1 MIEGYSGDE
10 TKGSNQ
16 DPKEKSI
23 TDNTLEQVVFHKI
36 TGMDD
41 IEKKM
46 DIDSHSKLI
55 KILTGIED
63 TQQKDVDFMQRM
75 FEDRR
80 KFFDKYGIEKP
91 ENIITEKGGFR
102 CIL

>member
-63 TQQKDVDFMQRM
+63 TQQKDVDLYCLRS
-75 FEDRR
+75 
-80 KFFDKYGIEKP
+80 KFFDLGNAKKP
-91 ENIITEKGGFR
+91 PRFIHSI
-102 CIL
+102 

>member
-63 TQQKDVDFMQRM
+63 TQQKMLILCR
-75 FEDRR
+75 ECL
-80 KFFDKYGIEKP
+80 KIE
-91 ENIITEKGGFR
+91 ESSLISMA
-102 CIL
+102 